1 MNGSLKKI
9 MNIIHMDCINK
20 SKLFFFLIITTATS
34 IILPLATVDLLDIIT
49 DSHNLRELVKCM
61 FIFFVASMIEIA
73 VNSVIDIYFSMKE
86 FEFIQNIKL
95 KVIENMFSLSGKF
108 FNEEKAGNLYTVIED
123 DTGKVGEFVYRIYQV
138 LTAFLQAI
146 AVMGVLIYL
155 EWRLAFIVIFLTPLA
170 LIVQSYY
177 GSRLEE
183 KAERNR
189 VDFGNNNALT
199 EEFVSNA
206 SEMILYGNKK
216 SFLEKYKI
224 SIREIQKSFK
234 KLTLFNELSNQT
246 LEASTTVI
254 LISITGY
261 GGYEAFKGNITI
273 GVLIVFLQYCIK
285 FINPLENVLLLKI
298 SLNMIK
304 PSLNRI
310 DSILKKENLK
320 SEKIIVG
327 RIEEICLNKV
337 TFGYEKQRQ
346 VIKNISVRFEKNKKY
361 LICGKSG
368 IGKSTIIHLILG
380 FWQANYGKI
389 QMNGIDI
396 KECDM
401 EQIRENISVVSQKTF
416 FLHDTIYNNLTNGN
430 QNFGK
435 ELVYRVLQEV
445 ELYDDI
451 IKLPEKINTIIGDD
465 GMTLSGGQ
473 RQRLAVA
480 RALLKKSDVLIFDE
494 PTSALDLKTE
504 RVIAETIE
512 KIDNKIVIIVSHSN
526 VFENIVDTVYEI
538 KENKIVV
545 QGDK

>member
-1 MNGSLKKI
+1 
-9 MNIIHMDCINK
+9 
-20 SKLFFFLIITTATS
+20 
-34 IILPLATVDLLDIIT
+34 
-49 DSHNLRELVKCM
+49 M

-416 FLHDTIYNNLTNGN
+416 FCMIQYITI
-430 QNFGK
+430 
-435 ELVYRVLQEV
+435 LQMV
-445 ELYDDI
+445 
-451 IKLPEKINTIIGDD
+451 IKILGRN
-465 GMTLSGGQ
+465 
-473 RQRLAVA
+473 
-480 RALLKKSDVLIFDE
+480 
-494 PTSALDLKTE
+494 
-504 RVIAETIE
+504 
-512 KIDNKIVIIVSHSN
+512 
-526 VFENIVDTVYEI
+526 
-538 KENKIVV
+538 
-545 QGDK
+545 